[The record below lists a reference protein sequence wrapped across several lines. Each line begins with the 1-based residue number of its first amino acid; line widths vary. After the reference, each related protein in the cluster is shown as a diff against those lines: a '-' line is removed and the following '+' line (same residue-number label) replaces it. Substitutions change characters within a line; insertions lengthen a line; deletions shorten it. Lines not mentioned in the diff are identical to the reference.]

1 MEINLL
7 TSFGHYDR
15 NRKFSPEQNSPNLFP
30 SDSKP
35 YNLSYKEWTS
45 KWWQWV
51 ISIPKGK
58 NPLCDHTGKNCA
70 EGQYGPVWFLAGTS
84 DKTHKP
90 ERRCVIPTGKAIL
103 FPIIVSQF
111 SYSEV
116 PFIKTDAELISYT
129 AKDIN
134 RWSLLEVTIDGVK
147 LPNLSEYRIQIGPF
161 DLLIPE
167 GNIWDIRP
175 GPTRAVSDG
184 FWVFLEPLSDGNYI
198 VSLHGREPN
207 FETRVTYYISILP

>member
-1 MEINLL
+1 MTE
-7 TSFGHYDR
+7 TSFG
-15 NRKFSPEQNSPNLFP
+15 NRRFSSDEKGPKLFP
-30 SDSKP
+30 PYSSA
-35 YNLSYKEWTS
+35 YNLSYIGWTA

-58 NPLCDHTGKNCA
+58 NPLLDNTGKNCA

-84 DKTHKP
+84 DKTHQP
-90 ERRCVIPTGKAIL
+90 ERRCVIPSGKAIL

-116 PFIKTDAELISYT
+116 PFIKTDKDLISYT
-129 AKDIN
+129 EKDIN
-134 RWSLLEVTIDGVK
+134 NWSLLDVTIDGVK
-147 LPNLSEYRIQIGPF
+147 LPKLSEYRIQVGPF

-167 GNIWDIRP
+167 SNIWDIQS

-184 FWVFLEPLSDGNYI
+184 FWVFLEPLSDGNHI
-198 VSLHGREPN
+198 INLHGIEPN
-207 FETRVTYYISILP
+207 FETRVTYYVTIRPTS